1 MQFYTSV
8 ADAVDVPIMVQDCPQ
23 VVGYGLTAGMIA
35 QMAER
40 CSNIQYVKVGGAARV
55 ASDGSAARAKL
66 GDRLAMLVGWGGIGF
81 IEALERGAVGCMPGA
96 DAIGPMAQ
104 RLRALYGGRY

>member
-1 MQFYTSV
+1 MEALREQS
-8 ADAVDVPIMVQDCPQ
+8 
-23 VVGYGLTAGMIA
+23 
-35 QMAER
+35 
-40 CSNIQYVKVGGAARV
+40 
-55 ASDGSAARAKL
+55 

-104 RLRALYGGRY
+104 VYERYMAGRY